1 MIGLVVLG
9 TACSSSAPHQK
20 ELHPGGAGGN
30 SGAGGSVG
38 SGGSA
43 CPDIF
48 APTLQTY
55 SLDIGATDWAAIQS
69 EFLTA
74 GALVDQAFVAYQPVE
89 YPVVF
94 HYGGD
99 TAEATIRLRGD
110 SSWREAAA
118 IDGANGKMQLS
129 IAFDSANP
137 DASFHGIG
145 KIKLDMPRTDH
156 TFMRERVANNWLRSV
171 GIAAGC
177 TTSAQLMV
185 NGSVYGVFVAEEHFG
200 HRVLGQFFPG
210 NDNGDLFD
218 GGWTPQTNKLNP
230 NTNRLAMFW
239 DATTPA
245 ALSAIVDVPQ
255 SVTSWAAEALL
266 NDADGYWGGDHNFY
280 LYDQGAKGYV
290 FIPHD
295 LDSTLDYLGRFDSDP
310 ITWWSVRPDWMLPIP
325 QQYLIVM
332 GDDTLRAM
340 YIEALR
346 AELARFD
353 VTSLQAAIDASA
365 DQIRAAVAA
374 DPHRPTDMT
383 MQDFED
389 AVKLA
394 RDGIKERA
402 DYVTRWLMCKDSHVN
417 DDGDG
422 DGYSWCNDCRDDLP
436 SVHPGAA
443 EICGNGFDDNCN
455 GVVDDGCAAP

>member
-1 MIGLVVLG
+1 V
-9 TACSSSAPHQK
+9 T
-20 ELHPGGAGGN
+20 
-30 SGAGGSVG
+30 
-38 SGGSA
+38 
-43 CPDIF
+43 
-48 APTLQTY
+48 
-55 SLDIGATDWAAIQS
+55 
-69 EFLTA
+69 
-74 GALVDQAFVAYQPVE
+74 
-89 YPVVF
+89 
-94 HYGGD
+94 
-99 TAEATIRLRGD
+99 
-110 SSWREAAA
+110 
-118 IDGANGKMQLS
+118 
-129 IAFDSANP
+129 
-137 DASFHGIG
+137 
-145 KIKLDMPRTDH
+145 
-156 TFMRERVANNWLRSV
+156 
-171 GIAAGC
+171 
-177 TTSAQLMV
+177 
-185 NGSVYGVFVAEEHFG
+185 EEHFG
-200 HRVLGQFFPG
+200 HRVLGEFFPG

-218 GGWTPQTNKLNP
+218 GGWIPQTNKLNP
-230 NTNRLAMFW
+230 NTDRLAMFW
-239 DATTPA
+239 GATTAA

-266 NDADGYWGGDHNFY
+266 NDGDGYWGGDHNFY

-310 ITWWSVRPDWMLPIP
+310 ITWWSVRPDWMLKIP
-325 QQYLIVM
+325 QQYLIVI

-353 VTSLQAAIDASA
+353 VGALQGAIDTSA

-383 MQDFED
+383 MQNFED

-402 DYVTRWLMCKDSHVN
+402 DYVTRWLMCKDGHVN

-422 DGYSWCNDCRDDLP
+422 DGYSWCNDCRDDDP

-443 EICGNGFDDNCN
+443 EICGNNFDDNCN